1 MSATARSLRIGT
13 LVAAVLTGSAAPAVG
28 QLPDPW
34 VVPRGALRVSFEPSY
49 LNFDEWFDAAG
60 DRLPLGAYLSADT
73 LGVGLL
79 PTLAPAEAAV
89 RAISGDATFRFNA
102 GAFRARLDAD
112 IRRFPFSVALGL
124 SSRLTFTATVP
135 LVTTR
140 VQGAATLDTTDADAG
155 VNLASSLG
163 RAGARDSIVALF
175 AELDAAAAALES
187 GIASGSFGC
196 PSGPTCD
203 QARALLDR
211 VRTLRSDLSTLAGI
225 PGLTTGDGSSPAPP
239 FAPLAASAAG
249 QAVTQAIADVSAE
262 LTTLGLTALANG
274 YALPTAPSSAASVDG
289 ILAGGDFGYGL
300 GPLSPAETV
309 KLSGLGDI
317 EVGLRYA
324 LAQGPGLRAVLGLL
338 ARLPTGKRDDPGNLL
353 DLATGDRQTD
363 VMVSLDAALE
373 PGARLGMWLG
383 ASYTLQLPDRL
394 SRRVTPADQPIALPA
409 SEAIVDRNLGDI
421 LRVSLHPTLRLTPT
435 FRAFVSAFYSRKGA
449 DQYSVSGQPVTAL
462 DTLTAMETWGFGAGL
477 WYRAD
482 RGRRGPA
489 LPLEAGLAYD
499 AAFFGNGGT
508 TPKIGRLG
516 FSLRL
521 YYRLWGGSVPA
532 PAGTAN

>member
-1 MSATARSLRIGT
+1 MRIVARPARI
-13 LVAAVLTGSAAPAVG
+13 AVLVTALSAGFAAPAAG

-49 LNFDEWFDAAG
+49 LNFDEWFDATG
-60 DRLPLGAYLSADT
+60 SRLPLGAYLSADS
-73 LGVGLL
+73 LGVGML
-79 PTLAPAEAAV
+79 PTLAAAESAV
-89 RAISGDATFRFNA
+89 RSITGDASFRFHA

-140 VQGAATLDTTDADAG
+140 VQAAAILDTAAAEAG

-163 RAGARDSIVALF
+163 RTEARDSIVALF

-187 GIASGSFGC
+187 GIAAGSFGC

-211 VRTLRSDLSTLAGI
+211 VRALRADLSALAGI
-225 PGLTTGDGSSPAPP
+225 PGLITGDGSAPAPP
-239 FAPLAASAAG
+239 FAPLATSTAG
-249 QAVTQAIADVSAE
+249 RAITQAVADVSAE
-262 LTTLGLTALANG
+262 LATLGLAALANG
-274 YALPTAPSSAASVDG
+274 YALPATPASAAGVDA
-289 ILAGGDFGYGL
+289 ILAGDDFGYGL
-300 GPLSPAETV
+300 GPLSPVETV
-309 KLSGLGDI
+309 TLSGLGDI

-324 LAQGPGLRAVLGLL
+324 LVQGPGLRAVVGLL
-338 ARLPTGKRDDPGNLL
+338 ARLPTGKRDDPDNLL

-363 VMVSLDAALE
+363 VMVSVDAALE
-373 PGARLGMWLG
+373 PGARLGLWLG
-383 ASYTLQLPDRL
+383 ASYTLQLADRL
-394 SRRVTPADQPIALPA
+394 SRRVTPTDQPIALAA

-421 LRVSLHPTLRLTPT
+421 LRVSVHPTLRLTPE
-435 FRAFVSAFYSRKGA
+435 FRAFVSAFYLRKGA
-449 DQYSVSGQPVTAL
+449 DRYSAPVL

-489 LPLEAGLAYD
+489 LPLEAGIVYD
-499 AAFFGNGGT
+499 AAFFGSGGT
-508 TPKIGRLG
+508 TPKTGRLG
-516 FSLRL
+516 LSLRL
-521 YYRLWGGSVPA
+521 YYRLWGGSAAA
-532 PAGTAN
+532 PAATAN